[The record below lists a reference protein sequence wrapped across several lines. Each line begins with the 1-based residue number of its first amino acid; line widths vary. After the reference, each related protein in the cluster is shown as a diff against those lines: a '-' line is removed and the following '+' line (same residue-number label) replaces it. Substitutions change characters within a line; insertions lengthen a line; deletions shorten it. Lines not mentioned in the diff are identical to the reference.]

1 MNKLKTLAK
10 LFLTMLKIGAFTF
23 GGGFAMIALLEH
35 ELVEKKNWIERDD
48 FYDLIAVAESTP
60 GPVAINASTFIGY
73 KLAGV
78 LGSIVGTLGVVI
90 PSFVIIFVI
99 SLFFEAF
106 LKITLVANAFKGI
119 QACVSFLI
127 LSAGVKM
134 LKKLNKTPLPI
145 TLFCLTFLCYLILS
159 LLGIKFSSIFYILIG
174 AGVSVIVYL
183 ISLLCKKL
191 KKGENK

>member
-35 ELVEKKNWIERDD
+35 ELVEKKNWIDRSD

-60 GPVAINASTFIGY
+60 GPVAVNASTFIGY

-119 QACVSFLI
+119 QACIGFLI

-134 LKKLNKTPLPI
+134 LKKLDKQPLPI
-145 TLFCLTFLCYLILS
+145 TLFCLTFLCYLTLS
-159 LLGIKFSSIFYILIG
+159 LLGIRFSSIFYILIG